1 MADVKDPE
9 VLPLRTYGE
18 VLQLSVYAFPSRIW
32 CVLSRSTSPLQ
43 GDMSISVPGQHS
55 LHRSTHPFISW
66 GLLFSWVLG
75 SPTACV
81 PENFLPPNPC
91 LRCGFLSTSAGSRES
106 WEQRVGPASQVQAA
120 GPGQGSV
127 SLPALGGGGSGCLPP
142 PQWP

>member
-1 MADVKDPE
+1 MLHFSFPRAPKQPGWKEIGSSSFILIIIPLTSSMADVKDPE

-43 GDMSISVPGQHS
+43 GDMSISMPGQHS

-81 PENFLPPNPC
+81 PENFLPPSVPTRKETKQNTGN
-91 LRCGFLSTSAGSRES
+91 RTKIK
-106 WEQRVGPASQVQAA
+106 SQ
-120 GPGQGSV
+120 
-127 SLPALGGGGSGCLPP
+127 
-142 PQWP
+142 